1 MNFMGDTVFLNS
13 RPRRNRASKKL
24 REGLKETN
32 LSSSSLIQPIFV
44 ADDTRDIVSLPGI
57 KRFSLEDLKVYC
69 FEKLKNSNLA
79 GVLLFAAID
88 ESKKNSKASE
98 AINPHGLL
106 PQAIS
111 LVKKTVPNML
121 VFSDVALDPFSSDGH
136 DGLVEKEQILN
147 DETVEVLAQM
157 SVVHARAG
165 ADFIAPSDMMDGR
178 VGAIRKVLDKAGFKN
193 TGILSYTAKYASSFY
208 GPFRG
213 ALDSKPRF
221 GDKKTYQMD
230 YRNKKEA
237 LRELKEDEAEGADMV
252 MIKPALSYLDIIQ
265 DFKHNTTLPIV
276 AYNVSAEYAMVKAAA
291 EKGWIDE
298 NAVQE
303 EILTSIKR
311 AGADLIVTYSALDME
326 NLLIRKNERE
336 RRGEKE

>member
-1 MNFMGDTVFLNS
+1 MFLSS

-24 REGLKETN
+24 REGLKETS
-32 LSSSSLIQPIFV
+32 LSSNCLIQPIFV
-44 ADDTRDIVSLPGI
+44 ADETQEIGSLPGV
-57 KRFSLEDLKVYC
+57 KKYSLKDLEVFC
-69 FEKLKNSNLA
+69 NERLKNSNVA
-79 GVLLFAAID
+79 GVLLFAAIE
-88 ESKKNSKASE
+88 ESKKDSKATE
-98 AINPHGLL
+98 ALNPEGLL
-106 PQAIS
+106 PKAIS
-111 LVKKTVPNML
+111 LVKKNLPEMT

-136 DGLVEKEQILN
+136 DGLVEEGKVLN
-147 DETVEVLAQM
+147 DETLEVLAQM
-157 SVVHARAG
+157 SVVHAKAG
-165 ADFIAPSDMMDGR
+165 VDYIAPSDMMDGR
-178 VGAIRKVLDKAGFKN
+178 VKAIRKALDESGFKN

-252 MIKPALSYLDIIQ
+252 MVKPALSYLDIIQ
-265 DFKHNTTLPIV
+265 DFKRSTNLPVV

-291 EKGWIDE
+291 EKGWVDE

-311 AGADLIVTYSALDME
+311 AGADLIVTYAALDME
-326 NLLIRKNERE
+326 ELL
-336 RRGEKE
+336 RGNSV